1 MNPKVDL
8 GEFISGFLGEAD
20 DLLALA
26 SSNLL
31 AAEEAAKR
39 GSTSPRAVR
48 EAFRALHTIKGLAS
62 MVGVEPV
69 VAIAHR
75 MEAALRAADR
85 GDTRLTLETID
96 LLLQGLRGIEQCVRA
111 VREGK
116 GATEP
121 PAALLARLDT
131 IDAEPA
137 GARVAAQVS
146 LDLEP
151 ALLAKLAAMERDQL
165 QQGITAG
172 KRALRADF
180 TPSPARAAA
189 NVNITTLRERLKAHA
204 DIVKVLPISVPVTAE
219 APGGLAFVL
228 LLLTSKSVQELEALF
243 PGAGLAVRL
252 LATEVPPPLDFGDDE
267 EVTRSGLVRVEV
279 SRLDDAMERLSALIV
294 TRYRL
299 SRAVSALAAKGA
311 DVRQLSQI
319 MAENARQLRDLRA
332 AVLHVRMVRVSEVL
346 ERVPLLVR
354 GLRRSTGK
362 LVRLEMDAG
371 RAEVDKAVA
380 DRVFPAVVHLVR
392 NAVDHA
398 IESPEERRR
407 LGKSEEGLLRIVC
420 AERSNNQLEISIQDD
435 GRGVDRERVASRAGR
450 EPPQSDAA
458 LLDLL
463 CLPGLSTRD
472 EATTTSGRGMGMDI
486 VRRTAV
492 EELGGE
498 LLLQTRPGQG
508 SVFTLRI
515 PLTIT
520 IVDAFTFECS
530 GQRFVVPVSLVEE
543 ILEIDPAAVFRGPG
557 MRASAASASMIQRRG
572 EPLPLLQL
580 GEIFGLTAPRP
591 ATRALVVR
599 RAGEATGIVVD
610 RLLGQQEVVIRPVD
624 DPLVHVSGISGATD
638 LGDGTPTL
646 VLDLGLLAGAA
657 LGKEAAA

>member
-8 GEFISGFLGEAD
+8 GEFISGFLGETD

-26 SSNLL
+26 SSSLL

-39 GSTSPRAVR
+39 GTTSPRAVR

-69 VAIAHR
+69 VAISHR
-75 MEAALRAADR
+75 MEAALRSADR
-85 GDTRLTLETID
+85 GETRLTTETVD
-96 LLLQGLRGIEQCVRA
+96 LLLQGLRGIEHCVRA
-111 VREGK
+111 IREGK
-116 GATEP
+116 AASEP
-121 PAALLARLDT
+121 PPPLLARLDMVE
-131 IDAEPA
+131 AEPA
-137 GARVAAQVS
+137 GTRAAMPVS

-151 ALLAKLAAMERDQL
+151 PLLAKLATMERDQIL
-165 QQGITAG
+165 QGIAAG

-189 NVNITTLRERLKAHA
+189 SVNITALRERLKAHA
-204 DIVKVLPISVPVTAE
+204 EVVKVLPISVPVTPE
-219 APGGLAFVL
+219 SPGGLAFVL
-228 LLLTSKSVQELEALF
+228 LLLTSKSAEELESLF
-243 PGAGLAVRL
+243 SNAGLVVRL
-252 LATEVPPPLDFGDDE
+252 LAPDLPLPVDFGGDDE
-267 EVTRSGLVRVEV
+267 EVTRRGLVRVEV

-299 SRAVSALAAKGA
+299 SRAVSALAAKGS

-362 LVRLEMDAG
+362 LVRLEMDVG

-407 LGKSEEGLLRIVC
+407 LGKSEDGLLRIVC
-420 AERSNNQLEISIQDD
+420 TDRSNNQLEISIEDD

-450 EPPQSDAA
+450 EAPQSDAA

-486 VRRTAV
+486 VRRIAV
-492 EELGGE
+492 EELGGD
-498 LLLQTRPGQG
+498 LFLKTRPGRG
-508 SVFTLRI
+508 STFTLRI

-520 IVDAFTFECS
+520 IVDAFAFECA

-557 MRASAASASMIQRRG
+557 MRASASMVQRRG
-572 EPLPLLQL
+572 EALPLLQL
-580 GEIFGLTAPRP
+580 AELFGLAAPRP

-599 RAGEATGIVVD
+599 RAGEATGIAVD
-610 RLLGQQEVVIRPVD
+610 RLIGQQEVVVRPVD

-646 VLDLGLLAGAA
+646 VLDLGLLAGTA
-657 LGKEAAA
+657 LGREAAA